1 MGSSSKMTTLDRTH
15 STHVQDVLF
24 NTKKVPSALNL
35 RDELDNW
42 RSTYAQ
48 TFKYS
53 DPKCFK
59 RPFAFT
65 QLPSI
70 QKPSDKTVD
79 SFKFSPGYIPK
90 LMYCR
95 PPGHVRNAPQALG
108 LGCFNKI
115 PLDSNEAMKP
125 IQRGPKPEIKRDQAF
140 NNDTCKLQYG
150 TKFMTPEEAAKYQYH
165 SLVLDN
171 DKAGKGKVKSDRE
184 GGFYQGP
191 KCYQKMTDSDK
202 SKLMTILDPAVWT
215 TSTERSHMQAAIPM
229 SAHKGAIPNVLEKN
243 SDNIRLRAPRYSQTT
258 EPWQSFSECWD
269 RVQIREADHEQA
281 EQQKQKENQDKI
293 NQENSQDDKPK
304 TPTKLVRHSKNRQ
317 IPGYMGYV
325 PRLPVIKSPETLHQ
339 LNKSEPE
346 SVSNNN
352 LRRTTSMQRDFPV
365 YNMNN
370 REKSPYAR
378 RRAMSTMVT
387 LVNPNNPF
395 RLAKGEGEIVWNIER
410 PKCRHDFLVKK

>member
-15 STHVQDVLF
+15 SVNNNDTVHDVLF
-24 NTKKVPSALNL
+24 NTKRVPSALNL

-70 QKPSDKTVD
+70 QKPSHKTVD

-150 TKFMTPEEAAKYQYH
+150 TKFMTPEEASKCQYH
-165 SLVLDN
+165 SLVLQD
-171 DKAGKGKVKSDRE
+171 ATTGK

-191 KCYQKMTDSDK
+191 KCYQKMTDNDK
-202 SKLMTILDPAVWT
+202 SKLMKILDPAVWT
-215 TSTERSHMQAAIPM
+215 TSTERTHMQAAIPM
-229 SAHKGAIPNVLEKN
+229 SAHKGAVPNVLEKN
-243 SDNIRLRAPRYSQTT
+243 SDNIRLRAPR
-258 EPWQSFSECWD
+258 
-269 RVQIREADHEQA
+269 
-281 EQQKQKENQDKI
+281 
-293 NQENSQDDKPK
+293 
-304 TPTKLVRHSKNRQ
+304 HSKTRQ

-325 PRLPVIKSPETLHQ
+325 PRLPVIKG
-339 LNKSEPE
+339 PE
-346 SVSNNN
+346 SKADNSQICDSVSMD
-352 LRRTTSMQRDFPV
+352 LRRTTSMQRDFPA
-365 YNMNN
+365 YGMNN